1 MKMIMAVFRPEKL
14 QDAKDALVAVG
25 VNGLTITRV
34 TGHGE
39 EGGMV
44 FTTRVGAFR
53 VDELEKV
60 KIETVV
66 YDALV
71 PAAIAAI
78 QKSVCTG
85 RMGDGRIF
93 VLPVEASY
101 RIRTG
106 TLEPE
111 RPAAPVQTAEPAADR
126 PADDGVGQ

>member
-1 MKMIMAVFRPEKL
+1 MKMIVAVFRPEKL
-14 QDAKDALVAVG
+14 QEAKDALVAAG

-34 TGHGE
+34 TGRGE

-44 FTTRVGAFR
+44 FTTRVGSFR

-66 YDALV
+66 PDAFA

-78 QKSVCTG
+78 QQSVCTG

-106 TLEPE
+106 ALEPDQ
-111 RPAAPVQTAEPAADR
+111 PAPPQPAADD
-126 PADDGVGQ
+126 AGQQI